1 MIQPDYRLRVIG
13 YECIRPYDPN
23 LINPASIDLR
33 LGNIIRQPR
42 WVWRNP
48 VTRPLAWALS
58 PKDPRSNPD
67 QFWAKAVE
75 FENFTLW
82 PGQFVLCHSLEEVS
96 IPLNHVGIL
105 YSKSST
111 GRVGLEHLHAGY
123 ADPGFCGQLTF
134 EFSNM
139 APWPV
144 RLTAGQPLMQIV
156 FEQLNGRP
164 DKSYAVTG
172 RYQGQAGPTAAR
184 QEKFFTGNGS

>member
-13 YECIRPYDPN
+13 HESIRPYDPA

-33 LGNIIRQPR
+33 LGNIIRQPH
-42 WVWRNP
+42 WYWRNP
-48 VTRPLAWALS
+48 VTRPLAWLGS
-58 PKDPRSNPD
+58 SKDQKATPD
-67 QFWAKAVE
+67 QFLGKPFE
-75 FENFTLW
+75 FETFTLW

-96 IPLNHVGIL
+96 IPLDHVGIL

-111 GRVGLEHLHAGY
+111 GRLGLEHLHAGY

-144 RLTAGQPLMQIV
+144 RLTAGQPLMQLV

-164 DKSYAVTG
+164 DKGYAITG
-172 RYQGQAGPTAAR
+172 RYQGQQGPTAAR
-184 QEKFFTGNGS
+184 REKMDLASY